1 MEIRRSWILPTL
13 AAVALAAAPAAAEA
27 QSGFGIVGGVNFATL
42 SGDGAGDAGHRTGLV
57 LGGFAAIPLG
67 NVLTFR
73 PEVVYTQKGAT
84 YELAGVERGL
94 QLDYIEIPILLRIGV
109 PVGMGLHALAGPT
122 MAFEL
127 SCSSEVEG
135 GGVDLSGDCDD
146 DEERKS
152 FLVGGQVGA
161 GVDLPLGA
169 TVLSLDGRYTF
180 DLESFPENEAD
191 ERSHRVWSVTASV
204 GFPVGR

>member
-1 MEIRRSWILPTL
+1 MEIRRSWTLPTL
-13 AAVALAAAPAAAEA
+13 TALALAAAPAAAEA
-27 QSGFGIVGGVNFATL
+27 QSGFGIVGGVNFATF
-42 SGDGAGDAGHRTGLV
+42 SGDDAGDAGHRTGLL

-84 YELAGVERGL
+84 FETAGVEQGL
-94 QLDYIEIPILLRIGV
+94 QLDYIEVPILLRIGV

-127 SCSSEVEG
+127 SCSSDLEG
-135 GGVDLSGDCDD
+135 GGVDVSGDCGD
-146 DEERKS
+146 DEDRKS
-152 FLVGGQVGA
+152 FLVGFQAGA

-180 DLESFPENEAD
+180 DLESFLDEAAGD
-191 ERSHRVWSVTASV
+191 LSNRVWSVTASV
-204 GFPVGR
+204 GFPLGR